1 MRARLTGAQPVLAR
15 MAPRVD
21 ALVEALRAQGA
32 RGARDANAAAKLDA
46 LRVRAAELR
55 GLEEYAGSKEAA
67 REHAEAGALVAEQ
80 VRAAEAALART
91 QAHEARVR
99 RVREYL
105 LTLDARLDE
114 AERTGGQASN
124 EEDEKLRAAFDDV
137 EAAFE
142 GAREVE
148 AIVAR
153 RVA

>member
-1 MRARLTGAQPVLAR
+1 M
-15 MAPRVD
+15 
-21 ALVEALRAQGA
+21 
-32 RGARDANAAAKLDA
+32 
-46 LRVRAAELR
+46 
-55 GLEEYAGSKEAA
+55 
-67 REHAEAGALVAEQ
+67 
-80 VRAAEAALART
+80 
-91 QAHEARVR
+91 R

-114 AERTGGQASN
+114 AERTGGQAVS

-153 RVA
+153 RVG